1 MRRRDF
7 IKLIGGAATAW
18 PLASRAQQAAKPV
31 VGFLVPARPETYAP
45 IIAGF
50 RQGLNEGGFVEGL
63 TVEIEFRW
71 AEGQLDRLPELAADL
86 VRRRVGVI
94 VVNGLATPAAKAA
107 TSTIPIIFV
116 SGGDPV
122 QLGLVTNL
130 NRPGG
135 NVTGVSFNTAPINPK
150 RLELLHE
157 LVPKAAVIAA
167 LINPNNPTSETN
179 LPSLEAAAHALGRQ
193 ILIVK
198 AATESEFDPSFTR
211 IVQGGAGALF
221 VDTGAFYNSQRRQIV
236 ALAARYALPAS
247 YHVRESVVVGGLMS
261 YGASDTDAYRRA
273 GLYAARILKGEKPAD
288 LPVEMPT
295 KYELVINLATAK
307 ALKLDIP
314 ARLRALADE
323 VIE

>member
-122 QLGLVTNL
+122 HLGPATNL

-211 IVQGGAGALF
+211 IVQ
-221 VDTGAFYNSQRRQIV
+221 DRR
-236 ALAARYALPAS
+236 S
-247 YHVRESVVVGGLMS
+247 
-261 YGASDTDAYRRA
+261 
-273 GLYAARILKGEKPAD
+273 
-288 LPVEMPT
+288 
-295 KYELVINLATAK
+295 
-307 ALKLDIP
+307 
-314 ARLRALADE
+314 
-323 VIE
+323 